1 MNQVRKTDNESE
13 SWLCVILYTAKLV
26 QSAEDVLTKTD
37 LCNLLHKMMES
48 NEDRSSL
55 KRLRN
60 EITSLVLVLS
70 EKYSSECLLDLLVDY
85 PSIFHSICDDS
96 SEFGIWLF

>member
-1 MNQVRKTDNESE
+1 MNQVRITDNESE
-13 SWLCVILYTAKLV
+13 FRLCVILYAAKIV
-26 QSAEDVLTKTD
+26 QSAEYVLTKTD

-48 NEDRSSL
+48 NEDRSSF
-55 KRLRN
+55 KRLQN
-60 EITSLVLVLS
+60 EITSLMLVLS

-85 PSIFHSICDDS
+85 GSIFNSICNDS

>member
-1 MNQVRKTDNESE
+1 MNQVRMTDNESE
-13 SWLCVILYTAKLV
+13 SGLCVILYAAKLV

-48 NEDRSSL
+48 NQDRSSL
-55 KRLRN
+55 NQLQN
-60 EITSLVLVLS
+60 EITSLMLVLS
-70 EKYSSECLLDLLVDY
+70 EKYSSECLLDLPVDY
-85 PSIFHSICDDS
+85 SRIFHSICNDS